1 MKLQINT
8 YYSALVLALLMIAV
22 AFGVPHPAHAQVSA
36 AEIASS
42 SSPMNVTLTPV
53 SLFINSD
60 PGASTTSKVRVRNNS
75 DKAESLQIRF
85 GTFRPD
91 ETGDHPKLITPD
103 PNDQSMQWMSASPSA
118 FIVQPGDWQD
128 IDITFNPPADAGLS
142 YYYSILFQRSSSKMR
157 PGEAVI
163 QGSPAV
169 LSVANVNSPYAV
181 RQLDLLSFKAKHAV
195 VEYLPQRFDIQM
207 RNSGN
212 VHLIPAGNIF
222 IDGQGQ
228 TDIAVMSVNP
238 KLLTVLPE
246 SSRTLDVTWTDGFP
260 ITDSVDTQKLPGLHF
275 LSSFWDFS
283 KADRFRIGKYTAH
296 LLLVYDNGERDI
308 PIESFVTF
316 WVIPWKIILAGLVIG
331 LLALA
336 GLRSLLLFFIHLLH
350 LERPSPKHPSSS
362 P

>member
-1 MKLQINT
+1 
-8 YYSALVLALLMIAV
+8 
-22 AFGVPHPAHAQVSA
+22 
-36 AEIASS
+36 
-42 SSPMNVTLTPV
+42 
-53 SLFINSD
+53 
-60 PGASTTSKVRVRNNS
+60 
-75 DKAESLQIRF
+75 
-85 GTFRPD
+85 
-91 ETGDHPKLITPD
+91 
-103 PNDQSMQWMSASPSA
+103 MQWMSASPSA